1 MATPNVNFFIHSVPP
16 LNDLGMNHPLVQKYW
31 KERQFYSCQNSG
43 YNIIGYVEHGSEQ
56 KIDFVEYS
64 GNNEKSKGVFD
75 INGLCSK
82 QRLAELKNGFKNAK
96 GHIWHG
102 LITFEELF
110 GKTYCNDYESAY
122 ELVKRQLPRFLKGV
136 GFAKDNVEWFA
147 GFHENTNNRHIHF
160 AFYEKVPQRNIGTN
174 SIHAQ
179 GMIGMIHINDMKLQ
193 CEQFLTTDPSQK
205 LKRDEMVD
213 TLKKSLPKQLIKGE
227 YGKKMKELILL
238 IPTTG
243 RVSYDSDNMLF
254 MKNKI
259 NYLVDL
265 IIKQDKKVNATYET
279 FMTFL
284 LDKDSSIRR
293 MCKSYKINP
302 EKVVFMEKYKTDMYR
317 RLGNIVIKNAINI
330 RTQLRRL
337 DFQTKNRLAQKRI
350 RRRKNEYIL
359 QESLYL
365 ADKVQYEAMSY
376 FQEHMKV
383 LEEMRIKVLIEQGL
397 IQL

>member
-147 GFHENTNNRHIHF
+147 GFHENTSNRHIHF

-213 TLKKSLPKQLIKGE
+213 TFKKSLPKQLIKGE

-359 QESLYL
+359 QQSLYL